1 MKLAADDVT
10 RSVRASWQ
18 LMERGANAL
27 DELELTRSGFW
38 RSFIALLPLTLPA
51 AIALLAALRHHAG
64 LPNSAGLFTTP
75 GLALAV
81 LGATVSSILAVPAL
95 LFALAPQLV
104 HRPRFTTFVI
114 AWNWAGII
122 SVGLVAVPAAVFAI
136 GWSTP
141 GLALI
146 QALAFV
152 AIVLRLRYCVARAAF
167 GAESG
172 LAAPVLLASLVADYA
187 ILRIFGFLVF

>member
-1 MKLAADDVT
+1 MKLAADDVA
-10 RSVRASWQ
+10 RSLRASWQ
-18 LMERGANAL
+18 LMARGAEAL

-38 RSFIALLPLTLPA
+38 RSFVALLPLTLPA
-51 AIALLAALRHHAG
+51 AIALLAALRLHA
-64 LPNSAGLFTTP
+64 
-75 GLALAV
+75 LALAV

-95 LFALAPQLV
+95 LFALEPQLV

-122 SVGLVAVPAAVFAI
+122 SVALVAVPATVFAI

-141 GLALI
+141 GLALM
-146 QALAFV
+146 QTLAFV

-167 GAESG
+167 GTESG
-172 LAAPVLLASLVADYA
+172 LAAPVLLASVVADYA
-187 ILRIFGFLVF
+187 ILRFFGFLVF

>member
-1 MKLAADDVT
+1 MKLAADDVA
-10 RSVRASWQ
+10 RSLRATWQ
-18 LMERGANAL
+18 LMARGAEAL

-38 RSFIALLPLTLPA
+38 RSFVALLPLTLPA
-51 AIALLAALRHHAG
+51 AIAILAALRLHAG
-64 LPNSAGLFTTP
+64 LPNSAGLFTSP

-95 LFALAPQLV
+95 LFALEPQLV

-122 SVGLVAVPAAVFAI
+122 SVALVAVPATVFAI

-141 GLALI
+141 GLALM
-146 QALAFV
+146 QTLAFV

-172 LAAPVLLASLVADYA
+172 LAALVALASVVADYA
-187 ILRIFGFLVF
+187 ILRFFGFLVF

>member
-1 MKLAADDVT
+1 MKLAANDVA
-10 RSVRASWQ
+10 RSLRASWQ
-18 LMERGANAL
+18 LMARGAEAL

-38 RSFIALLPLTLPA
+38 RSFVALLPLTLPA
-51 AIALLAALRHHAG
+51 AIALLAALRLHVG
-64 LPNSAGLFTTP
+64 LPNAAGLFTAP

-95 LFALAPQLV
+95 LLGLAPQLL
-104 HRPRFTTFVI
+104 HWPRFTTFVI

-122 SVGLVAVPAAVFAI
+122 SVGLIAVPAAVFAI

-146 QALAFV
+146 QTLAFAV
-152 AIVLRLRYCVARAAF
+152 IVLRLRYCVARAAF

-172 LAAPVLLASLVADYA
+172 LALPVLLASVVADYA
-187 ILRIFGFLVF
+187 ILRICGVLVF

>member
-1 MKLAADDVT
+1 MKLAADDVA
-10 RSVRASWQ
+10 RSLRASWQ
-18 LMERGANAL
+18 LMARGAEAL

-38 RSFIALLPLTLPA
+38 RSFVALLPLTLPA
-51 AIALLAALRHHAG
+51 AIALLAALRLHVG
-64 LPNSAGLFTTP
+64 LPNAAGLFTAP

-95 LFALAPQLV
+95 LLGLAPQLL
-104 HRPRFTTFVI
+104 HWPRLTTFVI

-122 SVGLVAVPAAVFAI
+122 SVGLIAVPAAVFAI

-146 QALAFV
+146 QTLAFAV
-152 AIVLRLRYCVARAAF
+152 IVLRLRYCVARAAF

-172 LAAPVLLASLVADYA
+172 LALPVLLASVVADYA
-187 ILRIFGFLVF
+187 ILRICGFLVF

>member
-1 MKLAADDVT
+1 MKLEADDVA
-10 RSVRASWQ
+10 RSLRASWQ
-18 LMERGANAL
+18 LMARGAAAL

-38 RSFIALLPLTLPA
+38 RSFVALLPLTLPA
-51 AIALLAALRHHAG
+51 AIALLAALRLHAG
-64 LPNSAGLFTTP
+64 LPNSSGLFTSP

-81 LGATVSSILAVPAL
+81 LGATVSSIVAVPAL
-95 LFALAPQLV
+95 LVALAPHLV
-104 HRPRFTTFVI
+104 NRPRFTTFVI

-122 SVGLVAVPAAVFAI
+122 SIGLVAVPATIFAI

-146 QALAFV
+146 QILAF
-152 AIVLRLRYCVARAAF
+152 ATIVLRLRFCVARAAF

-172 LAAPVLLASLVADYA
+172 LAAPVLLASVVADYT
-187 ILRIFGFLVF
+187 ILRIFGFVIF

>member
-1 MKLAADDVT
+1 MKLAADDVA
-10 RSVRASWQ
+10 RSLRASWQ
-18 LMERGANAL
+18 LMARGAEAL

-38 RSFIALLPLTLPA
+38 RSFVALLPLTLPA
-51 AIALLAALRHHAG
+51 AIALLAALRLHVG
-64 LPNSAGLFTTP
+64 LPNAAGLFTAP

-95 LFALAPQLV
+95 LLGLAPQLG

-122 SVGLVAVPAAVFAI
+122 SVGLIAVPAAVFAI

-146 QALAFV
+146 QTLAFAV
-152 AIVLRLRYCVARAAF
+152 IVLRLRYCVARAAF

-172 LAAPVLLASLVADYA
+172 LALPVLLASVVADYA
-187 ILRIFGFLVF
+187 ILRICGFMVF

>member
-1 MKLAADDVT
+1 MKLAADDVA
-10 RSVRASWQ
+10 RSLRASWQ
-18 LMERGANAL
+18 LMARGAEAL

-38 RSFIALLPLTLPA
+38 RSFVALLPLTLPA
-51 AIALLAALRHHAG
+51 AIALLAALRLHVG
-64 LPNSAGLFTTP
+64 LPNAAGLFTDT

-95 LFALAPQLV
+95 LLGLAPQLL
-104 HRPRFTTFVI
+104 HWSRFTTFVI

-122 SVGLVAVPAAVFAI
+122 SVGLIAVPAAVFAI

-146 QALAFV
+146 QTLAFAV
-152 AIVLRLRYCVARAAF
+152 IVLRLRYCVARAAF
-167 GAESG
+167 GARSG
-172 LAAPVLLASLVADYA
+172 LALPVLLASVVADYA
-187 ILRIFGFLVF
+187 ILRICGVLVF